1 MMGIDSQTY
10 IGKIKN
16 VSGNKISVRLDERI
30 KSMMPII
37 DGTVYRVGQIGS
49 FIKIPLGYTHV
60 FAIVTQIGADAIPES
75 LRLNYEQIEKEMNY
89 GTRWL
94 SAVLVGE
101 RVGINFE
108 RGVLQIPS
116 SDDDVHL
123 VTKEDLSMIYG
134 SEDGSRSITIG
145 HISNSES
152 LPAYVDID
160 KLVSRHCAVLGA
172 TGSGKSNAVSVIL
185 KEIALGDFKSARILL
200 IDPHGEYN
208 NILNKYSKV
217 FRVNAKESVEKELNI
232 PYWALPFNELM
243 KIFPGELNDKKE
255 DYFRQEIL
263 KRKII
268 AAKHLINELSEETI
282 TSDSPIPFS
291 IKQLWFDLDD
301 FEKQTHEK
309 SRQPNTKMTLI
320 KEGNA
325 ENLVSNEYP
334 PAAAG
339 GGTPFMNFQA
349 QGIQGF
355 LDGMRNRLIDQ
366 RYRFLFNPG
375 EWTPETSLEGK
386 INKDLDKLIQGWI
399 GHDKPITILD
409 LSGIPSE
416 MMMSIA
422 GTLIKI
428 VYDCLFWGQNLQV
441 GGRQQP
447 LLFVLEE
454 AHNYLKSG
462 EDSVASRTVQ
472 SIAKEGRKYG
482 AGLLLATQRASELD
496 ETVLSQCGT
505 VIALRMTNNGDKSKV
520 AGAIQQDLDNM
531 ISLLPSLRTGE
542 AIISGE
548 AVKIPCRIKFNK
560 ISDAPKSSDP
570 KVSVEWKKEKPSNE
584 GYSKVISLWRSGR
597 LIEIEKETNKEE

>member
-1 MMGIDSQTY
+1 MGIDSQTY

>member
-1 MMGIDSQTY
+1 MKIDDQTF

-37 DGTVYRVGQIGS
+37 EGIVYRVGQIGS

-75 LRLNYEQIEKEMNY
+75 LRTNYEQIEREMQY

-134 SEDGSRSITIG
+134 SDDGSESIIIG
-145 HISNSES
+145 NISNSES

-160 KLVSRHCAVLGA
+160 KLISRHCAVLGA

-185 KEIALGDFKSARILL
+185 KEIALGGFKSSRILL

-208 NILNKYSKV
+208 NILKEYSKV
-217 FRVNAKESVEKELNI
+217 FRINSKEVGEQELNI

-243 KIFPGELNDKKE
+243 KIFPVELNDKKE
-255 DYFRQEIL
+255 DYLRQEIL
-263 KRKII
+263 KRKVL
-268 AAKHLINELSEETI
+268 AAKHLDTIPREETI

-291 IKQLWFDLDD
+291 IKKLWFDLDD
-301 FEKQTHEK
+301 FERRTLNE
-309 SRQPNTKMTLI
+309 SRKPESKLDVIKVGDAESLI
-320 KEGNA
+320 
-325 ENLVSNEYP
+325 SNEYP
-334 PAAAG
+334 VAG
-339 GGTPFMNFQA
+339 SGSSKPFLNDKA
-349 QGIQGF
+349 QGIQSF
-355 LDGMRNRLIDQ
+355 LDGMRNRIGDQ
-366 RYRFLFNPG
+366 RYNFLFNPG

-386 INKDLDKLIQGWI
+386 VNKDLDKLIAGWI

-409 LSGIPSE
+409 LSGVPSE

-462 EDSVASRTVQ
+462 ENSVASRTVQ

-520 AGAIQQDLDNM
+520 SSAIQQDLDNM

-560 ISDAPKSSDP
+560 ISNAPKSSDP
-570 KVSVEWKKEKPSNE
+570 KVSVEWKKEKPLNE
-584 GYSKVISLWRSGR
+584 GYSTVINLWRSGR
-597 LIEIEKETNKEE
+597 LIDSKENKNKEG

>member
-1 MMGIDSQTY
+1 
-10 IGKIKN
+10 
-16 VSGNKISVRLDERI
+16 
-30 KSMMPII
+30 
-37 DGTVYRVGQIGS
+37 
-49 FIKIPLGYTHV
+49 
-60 FAIVTQIGADAIPES
+60 
-75 LRLNYEQIEKEMNY
+75 LRLNNEQIEKEMDY

-94 SAVLVGE
+94 SAVLIGE
-101 RVGINFE
+101 RIGKKFE

-123 VTKEDLSMIYG
+123 VIKEDLEMIYG
-134 SEDGSRSITIG
+134 NEDGSSSIIIG

-185 KEIALGDFKSARILL
+185 KEIALGDFKSARVLL

-208 NILNKYSKV
+208 NILKEHSKV
-217 FRVNAKESVEKELNI
+217 FRVNAKGVGEEELNI

-243 KIFPGELNDKKE
+243 KIFPGDLNDKKE
-255 DYFRQEIL
+255 DYLRQEIL
-263 KRKII
+263 KKKFN
-268 AAKHLINELSEETI
+268 AAKYLKKTPSDETI
-282 TSDSPIPFS
+282 TADSPVPFS

-301 FEKQTHEK
+301 FERRTLNENGKPE
-309 SRQPNTKMTLI
+309 TKMQVEKKGDAEKLI
-320 KEGNA
+320 
-325 ENLVSNEYP
+325 SNEYP
-334 PAAAG
+334 VPASG
-339 GGTPFMNFQA
+339 NVKPFTNNKA

-355 LDGMRNRLIDQ
+355 LDGMRNRIADQ
-366 RYRFLFNPG
+366 RYSFLFNPG
-375 EWTPETSLEGK
+375 EWTPETNQEGEIK
-386 INKDLDKLIQGWI
+386 KDLDKLIEGWI

-409 LSGIPSE
+409 LSEIPSE
-416 MMMSIA
+416 MMMSVA

-428 VYDCLFWGQNLQV
+428 VYDCLFWGQNLEV

-462 EDSVASRTVQ
+462 ENSVASRTVQ

-531 ISLLPSLRTGE
+531 ISLLSSLRTGE

-570 KVSVEWKKEKPSNE
+570 KVSVEWKKEKPASG

-597 LIEIEKETNKEE
+597 LTDKEEETKEEETKEE

>member
-1 MMGIDSQTY
+1 MGCDNQTF

-16 VSGNKISVRLDERI
+16 VSGNKISVRLDERV

-37 DGTVYRVGQIGS
+37 DGIVYRVGQIGS

-60 FAIVTQIGADAIPES
+60 FAIITQIGADAIPES
-75 LRLNYEQIEKEMNY
+75 LRLNHEQIEKEMDY

-94 SAVLVGE
+94 SAVLIGE
-101 RVGINFE
+101 RVGTKFE

-208 NILNKYSKV
+208 NIFKGYSKV
-217 FRVNAKESVEKELNI
+217 FRVNAKEVGEEELNI

-263 KRKII
+263 KRKIS
-268 AAKHLINELSEETI
+268 AAKYLEHIPREETI

-291 IKQLWFDLDD
+291 INQLWFDLDD
-301 FEKQTHEK
+301 FEKQTHER
-309 SRQPNTKMTLI
+309 SRQPETKMTLI
-320 KEGNA
+320 KKGNA

-334 PAAAG
+334 PASSG
-339 GGTPFMNFQA
+339 SGSPFINFQA

-355 LDGMRNRLIDQ
+355 LDGMRNRLVDQ
-366 RYRFLFNPG
+366 RYSFLFNPG
-375 EWTPETSLEGK
+375 EWTPEASLEGRIK
-386 INKDLDKLIQGWI
+386 KDLDKLIEGWI

-428 VYDCLFWGQNLQV
+428 VYDCLFWGQNLKV

-462 EDSVASRTVQ
+462 ENSVASRTVQ
-472 SIAKEGRKYG
+472 AIAKEGRKYG
-482 AGLLLATQRASELD
+482 VGLLLATQRASELD

-505 VIALRMTNNGDKSKV
+505 VVALRMTNNGDKSKV

-548 AVKIPCRIKFNK
+548 AVKIPCRIKFDK
-560 ISDAPKSSDP
+560 IPDAPKSSDP

-597 LIEIEKETNKEE
+597 LTDNEKETNKEE